1 MIKWK
6 TNPFLRRCLT
16 RGITLIPSF
25 AVAAGIGRAGLD
37 DLVSESSMMSLI
49 HPKGTRVLIRRSA
62 MSPLTS
68 SSQAK

>member
-16 RGITLIPSF
+16 RGITLIPAF

-37 DLVSESSMMSLI
+37 DLVSSILMTSLA
-49 HPKGTRVLIRRSA
+49 HHKGPCVLI
-62 MSPLTS
+62 
-68 SSQAK
+68 